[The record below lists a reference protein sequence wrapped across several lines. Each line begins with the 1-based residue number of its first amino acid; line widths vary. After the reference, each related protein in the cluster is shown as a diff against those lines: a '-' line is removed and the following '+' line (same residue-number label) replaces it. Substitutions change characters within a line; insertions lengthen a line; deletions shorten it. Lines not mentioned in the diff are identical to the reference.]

1 MNYKNL
7 TPVEFKQKSEN
18 TSDAVV
24 LDVRTAAEI
33 AGGKIKDAIEM
44 DFFAADF
51 NQKLLDMDKN
61 KSYFIYCRS
70 GNRSGQACAMMAAN
84 GFKNLYNLAG
94 GMIAWEIEMR

>member
-7 TPVEFKQKSEN
+7 PPAEFKKNFE
-18 TSDAVV
+18 TSSDSVL

-33 AGGKIKDAIEM
+33 ATGKIKGAVEM

-51 NQKLLDMDKN
+51 NQKLLSLDKD
-61 KSYFIYCRS
+61 KTYYIYCRS
-70 GNRSGQACAMMAAN
+70 GNRSGQACAMMSEN
-84 GFKNLYNLAG
+84 GFKNLNNLAG